1 MCRRG
6 LLPFTR
12 YSHLKSS
19 FLTTAPSRRL
29 AQSQPLTQGVNQHMV
44 LNIHARDLHAS
55 RDAVGALLD
64 SLASD
69 QDLLWPGDR
78 WPAMRF
84 DRPLQVGAVG
94 GHGPIRYRVEKYE
107 PGRAILF
114 RLTGRG
120 VHRTHGFEIKD
131 STPGMVRLEHRL
143 CMRVSGVARLSW
155 PLMFRWLHDA
165 LVEDALD
172 RAEAAVTS
180 RPLHERH
187 WSLWVRF
194 LRRVASGQ

>member
-1 MCRRG
+1 
-6 LLPFTR
+6 
-12 YSHLKSS
+12 
-19 FLTTAPSRRL
+19 
-29 AQSQPLTQGVNQHMV
+29 MV
-44 LNIHARDLHAS
+44 LNIHARDLHTS

-64 SLASD
+64 SLASE

-107 PGRAILF
+107 PGGAILF

-120 VHRTHGFEIKD
+120 VHGTHGFEIKD
-131 STPGMVRLEHRL
+131 SASGITRLEHCL
-143 CMRVSGVARLSW
+143 CMRVSGVTRFSW

-172 RAEAAVTS
+172 RAEAAVTT
-180 RPLHERH
+180 RPLQKRH

-194 LRRVASGQ
+194 LRRVASRK

>member
-1 MCRRG
+1 MI
-6 LLPFTR
+6 
-12 YSHLKSS
+12 
-19 FLTTAPSRRL
+19 
-29 AQSQPLTQGVNQHMV
+29 
-44 LNIHARDLHAS
+44 LNIHTRDLHTS
-55 RDAVGALLD
+55 RDAAGALLD
-64 SLASD
+64 SLASKQD
-69 QDLLWPGDR
+69 QLWPRDR

-94 GHGPIRYRVEKYE
+94 GHGPIRYRVEVYE

-114 RLTGRG
+114 RFTGPR
-120 VHRTHGFEIKD
+120 VHGTHGFELKA
-131 STPGMVRLEHRL
+131 SAPGIIRLEHHL

-165 LVEDALD
+165 LIEDALD

-180 RPLHERH
+180 RPLQERR

-194 LRRVASGQ
+194 LRRVASRQ

>member
-1 MCRRG
+1 
-6 LLPFTR
+6 
-12 YSHLKSS
+12 
-19 FLTTAPSRRL
+19 
-29 AQSQPLTQGVNQHMV
+29 MV
-44 LNIHARDLHAS
+44 LNIHARDLHTS

-94 GHGPIRYRVEKYE
+94 GHGPIRYRVEMYE
-107 PGRAILF
+107 PGRAIRF
-114 RLTGRG
+114 RFTGMHG
-120 VHRTHGFEIKD
+120 FHGTHGFEIKD
-131 STPGMVRLEHRL
+131 SAPGITRLEHRL
-143 CMRVSGVARLSW
+143 CMQVSGVALLSW

-165 LVEDALD
+165 LIEDALD

-180 RPLHERH
+180 RPLQERR

-194 LRRVASGQ
+194 LRRVASRRRK

>member
-1 MCRRG
+1 
-6 LLPFTR
+6 
-12 YSHLKSS
+12 
-19 FLTTAPSRRL
+19 
-29 AQSQPLTQGVNQHMV
+29 MV
-44 LNIHARDLHAS
+44 LNIHARDLHTS

-84 DRPLQVGAVG
+84 ERPLQVGAVG
-94 GHGPIRYRVEKYE
+94 GHGPIRYRVEDYE
-107 PGRAILF
+107 PGRAIRF

-120 VHRTHGFEIKD
+120 VHGTHGFEIKD
-131 STPGMVRLEHRL
+131 SAPGMVRLEHRL

-155 PLMFRWLHDA
+155 LLMFRWLHDA

-172 RAEAAVTS
+172 RAEASVTS
-180 RPLHERH
+180 RSLQKRH
-187 WSLWVRF
+187 WSLWVCF
-194 LRRVASGQ
+194 LRRVVSLQ

>member
-1 MCRRG
+1 
-6 LLPFTR
+6 
-12 YSHLKSS
+12 
-19 FLTTAPSRRL
+19 
-29 AQSQPLTQGVNQHMV
+29 MV
-44 LNIHARDLHAS
+44 LNIHARDLHTS

-94 GHGPIRYRVEKYE
+94 GHGPIRYRVEKYD
-107 PGRAILF
+107 PGRAIRF
-114 RLTGRG
+114 RFTGLSG
-120 VHRTHGFEIKD
+120 IHGTHAFEIKD
-131 STPGMVRLEHRL
+131 SAPGITRLENRL
-143 CMRVSGVARLSW
+143 CMRGSGVALLSW

-180 RPLHERH
+180 RPLQKRH

-194 LRRVASGQ
+194 LRRIVSRQ